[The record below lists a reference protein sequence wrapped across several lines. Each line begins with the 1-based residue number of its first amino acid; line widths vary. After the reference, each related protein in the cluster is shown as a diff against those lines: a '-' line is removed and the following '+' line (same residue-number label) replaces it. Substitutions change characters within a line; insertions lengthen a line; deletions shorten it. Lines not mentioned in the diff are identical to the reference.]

1 MTFLAAEVK
10 GLFTSEGEPLE
21 NCTPSD
27 SECFRLSIRAYVG
40 PWGSEAAESFDFY
53 VCAPK
58 WLEQECEKRGFIVGR
73 HYLITNSFDAAQIRA
88 LITKLI
94 HRFQGSNWP
103 EVAQKVARFG
113 YWEFEELRES
123 A

>member
-1 MTFLAAEVK
+1 M
-10 GLFTSEGEPLE
+10 
-21 NCTPSD
+21 
-27 SECFRLSIRAYVG
+27 
-40 PWGSEAAESFDFY
+40 
-53 VCAPK
+53 
-58 WLEQECEKRGFIVGR
+58 VGR

-94 HRFQGSNWP
+94 QRFQGSNWP

-113 YWEFEELRES
+113 YWEFEDLRES